1 MTITIP
7 DIKTQSFALIEKEG
21 MVTLYKGRVHEI
33 AATTDIHALAEKE
46 NSDIVFIL
54 PYHTIR
60 ERGFESH
67 GDEPV
72 LALVVEEQSEPVS
85 VATFKDTLPTADIK
99 LAENITPSLSDDDHA
114 QSVIKL
120 MDSEIEAG
128 NASQINFSRIFKG
141 RLENISNETLA
152 AIYKRLLNK
161 AGQYMTVL
169 FVHSDAQLF
178 IIGATPE
185 CHLHIT
191 ADKTTMMPI
200 AGTLR
205 KEDPETFE
213 QRLQQFLTDPKEIN
227 ELYQVTDEELKMMGR
242 ICPDGGLIE
251 GPFLR
256 EIGNVIHTFYRLA
269 GKRLPD
275 SIDSLRHTLHAPTV
289 VGSPMES
296 AAHIVK
302 KYEPESRRYY
312 AGEIGIYNYKN
323 RTGGYTHG
331 EMDVAIL
338 IRCAEIAGDGTF
350 RVQAGGGIVRDSEPA
365 SETRETRAK
374 ASVMIAALT
383 GETADIPIYLTED
396 LHRKYH
402 PLLMQRNKHLSA
414 FWMQTQTGQ
423 QEKLGLSVSII
434 NNEDDFAFMI
444 AHMVRSL
451 GCDVDV
457 IDTFA
462 FDETKNN
469 SDIVIIGPGPGDI
482 NDANN
487 KRMVALR
494 KKITALRDRKKP
506 LLGIC
511 LGHQAL
517 STLEDISVVR
527 QRRSTQGTQRIAN
540 VFGKDYRLGFYNSFS
555 PIYTEDVAARNDL
568 EVSTDEEGRIIA
580 MEGHNFIGFQFHPES
595 IMSEFG
601 DELLGEA
608 LKRLTKGLTL
618 S

>member
-1 MTITIP
+1 M
-7 DIKTQSFALIEKEG
+7 
-21 MVTLYKGRVHEI
+21 
-33 AATTDIHALAEKE
+33 
-46 NSDIVFIL
+46 
-54 PYHTIR
+54 
-60 ERGFESH
+60 
-67 GDEPV
+67 
-72 LALVVEEQSEPVS
+72 
-85 VATFKDTLPTADIK
+85 
-99 LAENITPSLSDDDHA
+99 
-114 QSVIKL
+114 
-120 MDSEIEAG
+120 
-128 NASQINFSRIFKG
+128 
-141 RLENISNETLA
+141 
-152 AIYKRLLNK
+152 
-161 AGQYMTVL
+161 
-169 FVHSDAQLF
+169 
-178 IIGATPE
+178 
-185 CHLHIT
+185 
-191 ADKTTMMPI
+191 
-200 AGTLR
+200 
-205 KEDPETFE
+205 
-213 QRLQQFLTDPKEIN
+213 
-227 ELYQVTDEELKMMGR
+227 
-242 ICPDGGLIE
+242 
-251 GPFLR
+251 
-256 EIGNVIHTFYRLA
+256 
-269 GKRLPD
+269 
-275 SIDSLRHTLHAPTV
+275 ID
-289 VGSPMES
+289 
-296 AAHIVK
+296 
-302 KYEPESRRYY
+302 
-312 AGEIGIYNYKN
+312 
-323 RTGGYTHG
+323 
-331 EMDVAIL
+331 
-338 IRCAEIAGDGTF
+338 
-350 RVQAGGGIVRDSEPA
+350 
-365 SETRETRAK
+365 
-374 ASVMIAALT
+374 ALT
-383 GETADIPIYLTED
+383 GENADIPIYLTED

-595 IMSEFG
+595 IM
-601 DELLGEA
+601 
-608 LKRLTKGLTL
+608 
-618 S
+618 